1 MILTENWLQAVLRF
15 YSRKW

>member
-1 MILTENWLQAVLRF
+1 MILTENWLQTVLRF